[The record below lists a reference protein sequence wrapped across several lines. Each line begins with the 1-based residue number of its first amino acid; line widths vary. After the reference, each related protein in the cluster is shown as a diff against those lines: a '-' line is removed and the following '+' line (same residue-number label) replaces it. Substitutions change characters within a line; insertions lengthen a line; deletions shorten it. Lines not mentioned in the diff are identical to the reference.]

1 MIMPLPAL
9 IELNVRSLLN
19 ILNVIFAVFVFDD
32 TNDEVEPSAIRY
44 CEEVPPLLTN
54 ELAVIVPITS
64 NVEVGVVVPIPTI
77 PV

>member
-1 MIMPLPAL
+1 M
-9 IELNVRSLLN
+9 SYHCLLTN
-19 ILNVIFAVFVFDD
+19 NHVAVFAYYD

-44 CEEVPPLLTN
+44 CEEAPLLLTN
-54 ELAVIVPITS
+54 ELAVIVQFIC

>member
-1 MIMPLPAL
+1 MLKI
-9 IELNVRSLLN
+9 
-19 ILNVIFAVFVFDD
+19 IFAAFVDDD
-32 TNDEVEPSAIRY
+32 TNNSEVEPSAIRC

-54 ELAVIVPITS
+54 EHAVIVPFTC

>member
-1 MIMPLPAL
+1 MSF
-9 IELNVRSLLN
+9 SLL
-19 ILNVIFAVFVFDD
+19 IMLKIIFAVSAYDS

-44 CEEVPPLLTN
+44 CEDVQSLLTN

-64 NVEVGVVVPIPTI
+64 NFEVGVVVPIPTI

>member
-1 MIMPLPAL
+1 MPRPAL
-9 IELNVRSLLN
+9 IELNVLSLLN
-19 ILNVIFAVFVFDD
+19 MLKISFAAFVDDD

-54 ELAVIVPITS
+54 ELAVIVPFTC

>member
-9 IELNVRSLLN
+9 IELNV
-19 ILNVIFAVFVFDD
+19 IIVVKYAKIIFAAFVDDD

-54 ELAVIVPITS
+54 ELAVITQFTC
-64 NVEVGVVVPIPTI
+64 NFDVGVVVPIPTI